1 MVLLCRALAGLVG
14 TVLLAALAI
23 AGLAVAAFS
32 LGSGD
37 GTWSLPGLAG
47 LVGLP
52 ELRDTVGAFLDDL
65 EAGGSADAV
74 AALAGVGAV
83 LLAVILLTGALVP
96 RRERLLVF
104 SRDSEGTLAARRG
117 ALGNAAEALA
127 EQPRDVM
134 AAKARVRPHRSR
146 AGGRLH
152 LRVDHAKTADSKQV
166 RRAVS
171 ERIDSLV
178 DATSLRARVSDRVP
192 RRGARVR

>member
-14 TVLLAALAI
+14 AVLLAVLAI

-52 ELRDTVGAFLDDL
+52 ELRDTVGSFLGDL
-65 EAGGSADAV
+65 ESGGTTDAV
-74 AALAGVGAV
+74 AALSGAAAV
-83 LLAVILLTGALVP
+83 LLAVVLLTGALVS
-96 RRERLLVF
+96 RRERLLVL
-104 SRDSEGTLAARRG
+104 SRDGDGTLAARRG
-117 ALGNAAEALA
+117 ALGSAAEALA
-127 EQPRDVM
+127 EQPRNVM
-134 AAKARVRPHRSR
+134 AAKAKVRPHRSR
-146 AGGRLH
+146 AGGRLR

-166 RRAVS
+166 RRAVR
-171 ERIDSLV
+171 ERIDGLV
-178 DATSLRARVSDRVP
+178 NATSLRARVSDRVP